1 MIKNKLLTLEIPQ
14 ELLEVGNTFSELEI
28 DESLLAKGF
37 DYRKRAFSRFY
48 LAVENGKFQI
58 FPLPHQPFRQ
68 SPKYNRLFADVER
81 YFPPMKLNASEHIK
95 FVARK
100 LELDYHKEWECGVH
114 QIRIMAT
121 DKSTGS
127 PVPEGFHRDGFKFV
141 AILVMMKKDIRGGK
155 TTIASVKRGEL
166 LFRTTL
172 QAGTGVVFDDVNLKH
187 NTTDIQAKKVEG
199 FRDVIIVTFIE
210 WENRTFEGDFKIS
223 EQEGLELAE

>member
-1 MIKNKLLTLEIPQ
+1 MKTSKLLTF
-14 ELLEVGNTFSELEI
+14 ELPEDLLQVGNTFSELEV

-37 DYRKRAFSRFY
+37 DYRRRAFSRYY
-48 LAVENGKFQI
+48 LSAENEFRV

-68 SPKYNRLFADVER
+68 SKKYNPLFADVER
-81 YFPPMKLNASEHIK
+81 YFPPLKLNPSEHIK
-95 FVARK
+95 FLARK
-100 LELDYHKEWECGVH
+100 LELEYHKEWECGVH

-155 TTIASVKRGEL
+155 TTIASVKRGEF

-172 QAGTGVVFDDVNLKH
+172 QVGTGVVFDDVALKH
-187 NTTDIQAKKVEG
+187 NTTDIQATKEEG

-210 WENRTFEGDFKIS
+210 WENRTFKGDFKIS